1 MNGSESPFEI
11 EEEAMPRKILVTGA
25 GSGLGEGAAIGMAR
39 DGHDVIAAAQTWPQV
54 TALRAKSDAL
64 GLPTLRAEK
73 LDLLDPY
80 DVARACGWNFDIL
93 VNNAGIG
100 EGGPI
105 AEIPLDLVR
114 RNFEV
119 NVFAPLALTQR
130 VVKKWIVAG
139 IHGKIVFVSSMG
151 GLFSPPG
158 FSAYAATKH
167 ALEAIAEAMQEELRP
182 FGVQV
187 QTINPGAYLTGFN
200 ETMSENAFRWLDDA
214 VNFTKREMMRGMA
227 NGLIGDARGRL
238 DPSDIIAKMVEV
250 IPASRG
256 KFRNIHPP
264 IVEDALKSHQD
275 EMFKREI

>member
-1 MNGSESPFEI
+1 LHLKEK
-11 EEEAMPRKILVTGA
+11 AMGRKILITGA
-25 GSGLGEGAAIGMAR
+25 GSGLGEGTAIGLAR
-39 DGHDVIAAAQTWPQV
+39 NGHDLIATAQTWPQV
-54 TALRAKSDAL
+54 TALRAESKAL
-64 GLPTLRAEK
+64 ALPAVRVEK

-80 DVARACGWNFDIL
+80 DVARAYAWDFDIL

-105 AEIPLDLVR
+105 TEIPLDLLR

-130 VVKKWIVAG
+130 VVKNWVARG
-139 IHGKIVFVSSMG
+139 IHGKVVFVSSMG

-182 FGVQV
+182 LGIQV

-200 ETMSENAFRWLDDA
+200 EAMAENAFRWLDDA
-214 VNFTKREMMRGMA
+214 VNFTKRDMMRDMA
-227 NGLIGDARGRL
+227 NGLIGNEQGRL
-238 DPSDIIAKMVEV
+238 DPSDMIAKMVEV
-250 IPASRG
+250 IPASHG
-256 KFRNIHPP
+256 KFRNIHPR
-264 IVEDALKSHQD
+264 IIEDSLKSHQS
-275 EMFKREI
+275 EMFQREI

>member
-1 MNGSESPFEI
+1 MT
-11 EEEAMPRKILVTGA
+11 RKILITGA
-25 GSGLGEGAAIGMAR
+25 GSGLGEGAAIGLAR
-39 DGHDVIAAAQTWPQV
+39 KGHQVIAAAQTWTQV
-54 TALRAKSDAL
+54 TTLRGKAEALSMTSLRAK
-64 GLPTLRAEK
+64 K

-80 DVARACGWNFDIL
+80 DVNRALAWDVDIL

-105 AEIPLDLVR
+105 SEIPLDLVR

-119 NVFAPLALTQR
+119 NVFAPLSITQKFVR
-130 VVKKWIVAG
+130 KWVLSKTQ
-139 IHGKIVFVSSMG
+139 GKVVFVSSMG

-167 ALEAIAEAMQEELRP
+167 ALEAIAEALQQELKS

-200 ETMSENAFRWLDDA
+200 EAMAESAYRWLDDA
-214 VNFTKREMMRGMA
+214 INFTTFDMMRGMA
-227 NGLIGDARGRL
+227 DGLIGNERGRL
-238 DPSDIIAKMVEV
+238 DPSDMIARMVDV
-250 IPASRG
+250 IPSRWG

-264 IVEDALKSHQD
+264 FIEEALKRHQL
-275 EMFKREI
+275 EMFEREI